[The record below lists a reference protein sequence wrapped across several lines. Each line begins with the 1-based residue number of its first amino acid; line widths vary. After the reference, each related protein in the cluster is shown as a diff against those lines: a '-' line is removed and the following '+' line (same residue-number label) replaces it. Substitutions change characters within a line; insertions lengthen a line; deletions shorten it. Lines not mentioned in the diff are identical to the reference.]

1 MYATVYACIRRN
13 TSKILPSCYCLKP
26 VVKLTLSIWN
36 DTIKLNILQGRLHK
50 FYSDTR
56 SEFYTLYRVCGST
69 DKDTKRVKWTLGVSF
84 FVWQN
89 VLTCIRSNHDKRR
102 KEVFM
107 PRKIRSN
114 YMEKFKFVYNGR
126 TFESK
131 HKCCNF
137 YGICYR
143 SVMAYQN
150 QYKCRTEEAITH
162 FIELK
167 KSKEII
173 FRNRKWASIKTCCE
187 FYDINEASVKTDMWN
202 RKCTPQEAIER
213 AIEWKKAHEITYHG
227 VKYPSLPQCCEELGI
242 NPISVRLYME
252 KNGVSST
259 RAITHYIKSKKQRI
273 FAFRGK
279 EYNSFTECCLAYDLN
294 PKIVR
299 SAAYRT
305 KSSLPET
312 LEKNV
317 SHMEGCVPQ
326 ESTGNDENSGNKVI
340 SKKRHRAK
348 EPFFYEGEKYVSLGQ
363 CCEIYGINETSV
375 RARAWRIHCTW
386 EEAVKHF
393 IEKSNADELKKIFVY
408 KGKEYQSVA
417 ECCRKYDVRAASV
430 RNRASSTGCSI
441 EEALDHFIKKKI
453 VTKKNEFVFRNKI
466 YETLEECC
474 EVYGVN
480 ANSVSSRKY
489 RLGCST
495 DESLEHFIANK
506 EIIEERIQK
515 FTFKGT
521 EYPSLRACCKKYGIE
536 DACVRQRARDKNC
549 SIEESFEHFM
559 TRKRKKMLDNPEFD
573 YHGTLYPSLKEC
585 CEKLKISKNSVV
597 SKSRRSGCSLQEAVE
612 YYVKKQHNK

>member
-36 DTIKLNILQGRLHK
+36 DTIKLNILQGRSHK

-69 DKDTKRVKWTLGVSF
+69 DKDTKRVKWTLEVSF

-187 FYDINEASVKTDMWN
+187 FYDLNEASVKTDMWN

-227 VKYPSLPQCCEELGI
+227 VKYPSLPQCCEDLEI

-515 FTFKGT
+515 FTFKWT

-612 YYVKKQHNK
+612 YYVKK

>member
-89 VLTCIRSNHDKRR
+89 VLTCIRSNHAKRR

-279 EYNSFTECCLAYDLN
+279 EYNSFTECCLAYGLN

-453 VTKKNEFVFRNKI
+453 VTKKNEFVFRNKS

>member
-1 MYATVYACIRRN
+1 MYATVYACIHRN

-36 DTIKLNILQGRLHK
+36 DTIKLNILQGRSHK

-89 VLTCIRSNHDKRR
+89 VLTCIRSNHAKRR

-187 FYDINEASVKTDMWN
+187 FYDINEASVKTDIWN

-279 EYNSFTECCLAYDLN
+279 EYNSFTECCLAYGLN

-326 ESTGNDENSGNKVI
+326 ESTENDENSGNKVI

-453 VTKKNEFVFRNKI
+453 VTKKNEFVFRNKS

-515 FTFKGT
+515 FTFKGM

>member
-36 DTIKLNILQGRLHK
+36 DTIKLNILQGRSHK

-89 VLTCIRSNHDKRR
+89 VLTCIRSNHAKRR

-114 YMEKFKFVYNGR
+114 YMEKFKFLYNGR

-279 EYNSFTECCLAYDLN
+279 EYNSFTECCLAYGLN

-326 ESTGNDENSGNKVI
+326 ESTENDENSGNKVI

-386 EEAVKHF
+386 EEAAKHF

-453 VTKKNEFVFRNKI
+453 VTKKEEFVFRNKI

-506 EIIEERIQK
+506 EIIEERIRK

>member
-89 VLTCIRSNHDKRR
+89 VLSCIRSNHDKRR

-187 FYDINEASVKTDMWN
+187 FYDINEASVKTDIWN

-259 RAITHYIKSKKQRI
+259 HAITHYIKSKKQRI

-453 VTKKNEFVFRNKI
+453 VTKKNEFVFRNKS

>member
-131 HKCCNF
+131 HKCCDF

-279 EYNSFTECCLAYDLN
+279 EYNSFTECCLAYGLN

-326 ESTGNDENSGNKVI
+326 ESTENDENSGNKVI

-453 VTKKNEFVFRNKI
+453 VTKKNEFVFRNKS

>member
-131 HKCCNF
+131 HKCCDF

-187 FYDINEASVKTDMWN
+187 FYDINEDSVKTDMWN

-279 EYNSFTECCLAYDLN
+279 EYNSFTECCLAYDLK

-559 TRKRKKMLDNPEFD
+559 KRKRKKMLDNPEFD

-612 YYVKKQHNK
+612 YYVKK